1 MSAVAVLEKIAVVPA
16 DGAPGVVAGELWL
29 AVSVLEGIS
38 IYPGRRY
45 EKENEGGGGRE
56 GGRGGEGGAVR
67 KEATL
72 IGTFWL

>member
-1 MSAVAVLEKIAVVPA
+1 MSAVAVLEEIAVAPA
-16 DGAPGVVAGELWL
+16 DGAPGAVAGELWL

-38 IYPGRRY
+38 IYPGRRHA
-45 EKENEGGGGRE
+45 KENEGWGGR
-56 GGRGGEGGAVR
+56 GGAVR